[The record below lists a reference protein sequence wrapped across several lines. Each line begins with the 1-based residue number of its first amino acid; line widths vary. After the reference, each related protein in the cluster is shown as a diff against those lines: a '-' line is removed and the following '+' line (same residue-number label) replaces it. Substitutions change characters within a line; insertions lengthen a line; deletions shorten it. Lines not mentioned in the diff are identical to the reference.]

1 MRGFAAVALDN
12 TKNPENIGGV
22 LRAAGIFGASLV
34 VISGNR
40 IKKYMNHPTDTMK
53 AYRTVPTVITSDVFE
68 ALPYSC
74 VPVAVDILD
83 GAVPLPDFKHPE
95 RAFYIFG
102 PEDSTLG
109 KRIVDRCPQS
119 VIVPSSG
126 SLNLAAAV
134 NVVLYDRIAKWMK
147 LQNNG

>member
-1 MRGFAAVALDN
+1 MKGFAAVALDN
-12 TKNPENIGGV
+12 IKDPENVGGA

-40 IKKYMNHPTDTMK
+40 IAKYMNHPTDTMK
-53 AYRTVPTVITSDVFE
+53 AYRTIPTVIANDVFE

-83 GAVPLPDFKHPE
+83 GAVPLPDFKHPQ

-102 PEDSTLG
+102 AEDHTLG

-119 VIVPSSG
+119 VIIPSSG

-134 NVVLYDRIAKWMK
+134 NVVLYDRIAKWMSSV
-147 LQNNG
+147 L